1 MTYIPVRISHR
12 GNSDWQAYVPLYDA
26 FVNATSKPKLEYAV
40 FAAIEQAQGLR
51 DFHIT
56 WLED

>member
-1 MTYIPVRISHR
+1 MTYIPVRISHVR
-12 GNSDWQAYVPLYDA
+12 QGEWEAYIPFYDE
-26 FVNATSKPKLEYAV
+26 FVNATSKPKLEYATY
-40 FAAIEQAQGLR
+40 AYIEEAQGLR